1 MENDDTIQDVVS
13 GGESIEQ
20 PIAEPTPQE
29 APEPKGE
36 GLSNREALQR
46 AISEKREPATI
57 GEEKKEALTD
67 TSTKAEIKE
76 AVAESPEPPSEF
88 NNQEKD
94 AWKKGDVNGIQKAFK
109 RLSDSRTKEITR
121 AQKAE
126 REALEKARPWQRLG
140 EVAEPYIKAQGDL
153 GITPDQALINA
164 LALVNAMKAENKNPA
179 VIKAE
184 LKKNGI
190 DLDAEGSTAPD
201 QSKIDTLQKTV
212 DALVEEREAQVYTQV
227 RGVFANAFEKL
238 ATQKTRTGEPVFPD
252 LFDASESGQKFAADI
267 GSLTKDPRFVQGV
280 TRRFPDADH
289 SVLIRE
295 AYKYLGGRV
304 SGEAVTV
311 STNDQKHVEKSR
323 RAAASTPGRVA
334 TRNESSNL
342 VGKLSNRA
350 ALARALA
357 ESREH

>member
-1 MENDDTIQDVVS
+1 MDENEVNQEVV
-13 GGESIEQ
+13 EQ
-20 PIAEPTPQE
+20 PIAEPTPHEQVQQ
-29 APEPKGE
+29 EPKEE

-46 AISEKREPATI
+46 AISEKREPPTL
-57 GEEKKEALTD
+57 GEEKKETLTD

-88 NNQEKD
+88 NNQEKE
-94 AWKKGDVNGIQKAFK
+94 AWKKGDIAGIQKAFK
-109 RLSDSRTKEITR
+109 RLTDSRTKELTR

-126 REALEKARPWQRLG
+126 REALERVKPWQRLG

-153 GITPDQALINA
+153 GVTPDQAMINA
-164 LALVNAMKAENKNPA
+164 LALVNAMRAENKNPA
-179 VIKAE
+179 AIKAE

-190 DLDAEGSTAPD
+190 DLDAEGSTATD
-201 QSKIDTLQKTV
+201 QSKLDALQRTVDTLI
-212 DALVEEREAQVYTQV
+212 EEREAQVYNQV
-227 RGVFANAFEKL
+227 RGVFSNAFEKL
-238 ATQKTRTGEPVFPD
+238 ATQKTRTGEPVYPD
-252 LFDASESGQKFAADI
+252 LFDASEAGQQFAADI

-280 TRRFPDADH
+280 TRRIPDADH

-311 STNDQKHVEKSR
+311 STNDQQKHIEKSR

-334 TRNESSNL
+334 TRNDSSNL
-342 VGKLSNRA
+342 TGKLSNRA